1 MPGRWSQYD
10 EDEYRLPEGM
20 KRIGYDADSGRY
32 LFRDTDGSIWQG
44 PQGSQFGEMTLVDRM
59 PSSVLPNIDEDDAEV
74 VHGDLEASSPR
85 NGSYR
90 LLSGDNSR
98 PMVQSSKIHITAQ
111 SYRTLFPFFLLIAV
125 VLLLI
130 YRLILSPSLF
140 PSSSSSQSAY
150 SAPSCPDGT
159 SPYFIQPGESC
170 WEVSRKRGWSHER
183 FKEANLNIKCEKLM
197 PGTTVCVPPIV
208 VPGAERPARSSSSK
222 TSGAKIVRANT
233 GTASRK
239 RRQ

>member
-1 MPGRWSQYD
+1 MALYQ
-10 EDEYRLPEGM
+10 
-20 KRIGYDADSGRY
+20 
-32 LFRDTDGSIWQG
+32 
-44 PQGSQFGEMTLVDRM
+44 
-59 PSSVLPNIDEDDAEV
+59 
-74 VHGDLEASSPR
+74 
-85 NGSYR
+85 
-90 LLSGDNSR
+90 SR

-140 PSSSSSQSAY
+140 PSSSHSAY

-159 SPYFIQPGESC
+159 SPYFIQPGDSC
-170 WEVSRKRGWSHER
+170 WEVAIRRGWNLER
-183 FKEANLNIKCEKLM
+183 FKEANVDIKCDKLM

-208 VPGAERPARSSSSK
+208 VPGAERSTRSTANSK
-222 TSGAKIVRANT
+222 ISPPRRNVKANT
-233 GTASRK
+233 GTDSRK